1 MALPRGSR
9 SRSRDRPPSWQGKG
23 KGNRGA
29 FYATATN
36 AEDTVNQ
43 GAADATTNAKG
54 TGKQGAADATT
65 NAKGAGK
72 QGAAGTATNAKG
84 AGKQGA
90 AGTATN
96 AKGAGKQGA
105 AGAIP
110 LPSADDIMTV
120 LREVRWLRGCI
131 DGVPVWSYTRLEKVA
146 ILASL
151 DGIANN
157 LQHFTYQQPGWISTG
172 ADEEGPWQMLQYG
185 REGMLF

>member
-9 SRSRDRPPSWQGKG
+9 SRSRDRPPSWKGKG

-72 QGAAGTATNAKG
+72 QGAAG
-84 AGKQGA
+84 
-90 AGTATN
+90 
-96 AKGAGKQGA
+96 
-105 AGAIP
+105 AIP

-131 DGVPVWSYTRLEKVA
+131 DGMPVWSYTRLEKVA

-172 ADEEGPWQMLQYG
+172 ADEEGPW
-185 REGMLF
+185 

>member
-54 TGKQGAADATT
+54 TGKQGAADAT
-65 NAKGAGK
+65 
-72 QGAAGTATNAKG
+72 
-84 AGKQGA
+84 
-90 AGTATN
+90 TN

-172 ADEEGPWQMLQYG
+172 ADEEGPW
-185 REGMLF
+185 

>member
-72 QGAAGTATNAKG
+72 QGAAG
-84 AGKQGA
+84 
-90 AGTATN
+90 
-96 AKGAGKQGA
+96 
-105 AGAIP
+105 AIP

-131 DGVPVWSYTRLEKVA
+131 DRVPVWSYTRLEKVA

-172 ADEEGPWQMLQYG
+172 ADEEGPW
-185 REGMLF
+185 

>member
-72 QGAAGTATNAKG
+72 QGAAG
-84 AGKQGA
+84 
-90 AGTATN
+90 
-96 AKGAGKQGA
+96 
-105 AGAIP
+105 AIP

-131 DGVPVWSYTRLEKVA
+131 DGMPVWSYTRLEKVA

-172 ADEEGPWQMLQYG
+172 ADEEGPW
-185 REGMLF
+185 